1 MTTAMDDS
9 VLRDM
14 EDIAMGRDP
23 SCTVT
28 VCERRLAR
36 DRDILRLCTGSW
48 ATEQEAR
55 AEFAD
60 IMRKPHW
67 RPML

>member
-1 MTTAMDDS
+1 MDDT

-14 EDIAMGRDP
+14 EDIAMDRDP
-23 SCTVT
+23 SCTVK

-36 DRDILRLCTGSW
+36 DQDILRLCTGSW

-55 AEFAD
+55 DELART
-60 IMRKPHW
+60 MRGAHW

>member
-1 MTTAMDDS
+1 MDDS

-14 EDIAMGRDP
+14 EDIAMDKDP
-23 SCTVT
+23 SVTVR

-48 ATEQEAR
+48 PTEREAR
-55 AEFAD
+55 DELART
-60 IMRKPHW
+60 MRQDHW